1 MDALKVFKLD
11 ILSIR
16 PYLTIKNLIILI
28 GLGTLYGALSKNP
41 VYVMTTVQMFAILF
55 SGYPF
60 MVGEEAGIDPLYK
73 LFSIE
78 PKDVVKGR
86 YLLAALSVIIMLITG
101 VVLAMIIGFVWSIEE
116 LFLSLMFTTPI
127 TGFIALTIIFIE
139 YPIYFKYGYKKG
151 KTLAA
156 IPMLLLAICVVCSTY
171 FGEYFKPIFQFFVIN
186 RVVGIGIILVTFLI
200 LLVISLHFSN
210 KLYSKRDF

>member
-1 MDALKVFKLD
+1 MNALKVFKLD

-41 VYVMTTVQMFAILF
+41 VFVMVTAQMFAMLF

-60 MVGEEAGIDPLYK
+60 MVGEEDGIDPLYK
-73 LFSIE
+73 LFSID

-86 YLLAALSVIIMLITG
+86 YLLATVAVIIMLVIG
-101 VVLAMIIGFVWSIEE
+101 VILAIIIGFVWSIEN
-116 LFLSLMFTTPI
+116 LLYMLLYTTPI
-127 TGFIALTIIFIE
+127 TGFIVLTIIFIE

-151 KTLAA
+151 KTLASM
-156 IPMLLLAICVVCSTY
+156 PMLLLAICAVCYAY
-171 FGEYFKPIFQFFVIN
+171 FGEYFKPILKFITINKFAGMGLIFGTFF
-186 RVVGIGIILVTFLI
+186 I
-200 LLVISLHFSN
+200 LLLISLRFSN